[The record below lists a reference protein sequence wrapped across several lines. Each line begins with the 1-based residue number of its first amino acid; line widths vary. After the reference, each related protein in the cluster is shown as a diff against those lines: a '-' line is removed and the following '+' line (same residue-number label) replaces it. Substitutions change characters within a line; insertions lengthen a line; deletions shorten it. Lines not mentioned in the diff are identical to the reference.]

1 MGITSGELPGMT
13 FDFTF
18 PLEKCFSHLAG
29 VDFAAVVEKCQPILP
44 QQLQSL
50 PQGGDIPHRVHRLLV
65 LEEGADPLA
74 RGGDSTPEE
83 EVCGVL
89 DAVIGVF
96 GIEPVHITRS
106 PDTLPPSCRLGV
118 EEGFIREEEATPPL
132 FCPLA
137 VTSCPSQ
144 PLLNHSCCHKRLLG
158 RHTARDV
165 RLLRDYPP
173 DCPWCNLGE
182 GLGELQLQLV
192 TSQTRI
198 CINGIVDGSDL
209 L

>member
-1 MGITSGELPGMT
+1 MT

-65 LEEGADPLA
+65 LEEGADPLT

-96 GIEPVHITRS
+96 GIEPVS
-106 PDTLPPSCRLGV
+106 
-118 EEGFIREEEATPPL
+118 
-132 FCPLA
+132 
-137 VTSCPSQ
+137 
-144 PLLNHSCCHKRLLG
+144 
-158 RHTARDV
+158 
-165 RLLRDYPP
+165 
-173 DCPWCNLGE
+173 
-182 GLGELQLQLV
+182 
-192 TSQTRI
+192 
-198 CINGIVDGSDL
+198 
-209 L
+209 

>member
-1 MGITSGELPGMT
+1 MRFFNNVSKNCKTSCKRCILNDASPTPTLESIELHSFSSLSSLHAFITSLLSCLIVLVGLLSRICLILEKRFSMGITSWELPGMT

-65 LEEGADPLA
+65 LEEGTDPLS

-96 GIEPVHITRS
+96 GFEPVHITRS
-106 PDTLPPSCRLGV
+106 PRRL
-118 EEGFIREEEATPPL
+118 
-132 FCPLA
+132 
-137 VTSCPSQ
+137 S
-144 PLLNHSCCHKRLLG
+144 
-158 RHTARDV
+158 
-165 RLLRDYPP
+165 
-173 DCPWCNLGE
+173 
-182 GLGELQLQLV
+182 
-192 TSQTRI
+192 
-198 CINGIVDGSDL
+198 
-209 L
+209 